1 MPDEHFVSFR
11 FRFLVSIFFFTEN
24 FAFVEV
30 LPLGGFV
37 FGTKSEVEKVAGD
50 NFFGRLVN
58 FFKYV
63 RFYLKIKIN
72 RCAGVRH
79 FVKKQTHLTLFLFF
93 SPSKRAWKEPTGQS
107 VMEGVLAAMNDDQQ
121 IIYAFVK
128 NGEDISVEGLHFEQ
142 RKHF

>member
-58 FFKYV
+58 LFKYV

-79 FVKKQTHLTLFLFF
+79 FVKKANTSNPLSLLL
-93 SPSKRAWKEPTGQS
+93 SIEAC
-107 VMEGVLAAMNDDQQ
+107 MEGADR
-121 IIYAFVK
+121 
-128 NGEDISVEGLHFEQ
+128 SVRDGRSPCSDE
-142 RKHF
+142 